1 MKKNYT
7 LIVAAMSV
15 ALGIS
20 AQQLPNAGF
29 EEGWVDCVPWT
40 SGGNKTK
47 YELTP
52 NNWTIAHVIGVLNI
66 GKTKVGENV
75 AGYNS
80 SSAILVK
87 NAPNSVVASQ
97 TVPGYFTL
105 GTPWNTA
112 QGTTNPT
119 NKDGGT
125 FGGIDFKY
133 KPDAVSFWYKRT
145 HGTANVEEKAQ
156 IIAYLWSGTYTQK
169 DVPGNIGLSAS
180 NIKKV
185 EMTDRDRNILDMATG
200 QGGEVTQ
207 KGTLVAKINYDIT
220 GDAADWTELT
230 VPFEYMAGVNASP
243 EKINVIFSAGDYFS
257 TTPGVDNTLTV
268 DSVQLVYYSRLS
280 ALKFKDVAVDG
291 FNESKYEYN
300 IDAWMP
306 ESADD
311 IAYTVKGQSATA
323 SVALDKANRTAT
335 VTVVNVDSDIDGKN
349 THTYTLKFYG
359 EAGVLPAST
368 SYSGSITINGMA
380 VEYPDG
386 PFVHIYNGKGQENA
400 AEFHFYDFSLDGK
413 TVIGSII
420 IDNVDVA
427 KDIAGNTY
435 LRGAKNGIKFRINKN
450 FVNVDAT
457 VNAVVSAD
465 KNMDAELTLLIDPV
479 PAARASADATEYSV
493 KFSDE
498 YDTTVGIDQIEQD
511 SVDAPVEVY
520 TVNGIKV
527 NAAEMVPGLYIRRQG
542 NNVSKILV
550 K

>member
-1 MKKNYT
+1 
-7 LIVAAMSV
+7 
-15 ALGIS
+15 
-20 AQQLPNAGF
+20 
-29 EEGWVDCVPWT
+29 
-40 SGGNKTK
+40 
-47 YELTP
+47 
-52 NNWTIAHVIGVLNI
+52 
-66 GKTKVGENV
+66 
-75 AGYNS
+75 
-80 SSAILVK
+80 
-87 NAPNSVVASQ
+87 
-97 TVPGYFTL
+97 
-105 GTPWNTA
+105 
-112 QGTTNPT
+112 
-119 NKDGGT
+119 
-125 FGGIDFKY
+125 
-133 KPDAVSFWYKRT
+133 
-145 HGTANVEEKAQ
+145 
-156 IIAYLWSGTYTQK
+156 
-169 DVPGNIGLSAS
+169 
-180 NIKKV
+180 
-185 EMTDRDRNILDMATG
+185 
-200 QGGEVTQ
+200 
-207 KGTLVAKINYDIT
+207 
-220 GDAADWTELT
+220 
-230 VPFEYMAGVNASP
+230 
-243 EKINVIFSAGDYFS
+243 
-257 TTPGVDNTLTV
+257 
-268 DSVQLVYYSRLS
+268 
-280 ALKFKDVAVDG
+280 
-291 FNESKYEYN
+291 
-300 IDAWMP
+300 MP

-368 SYSGSITINGMA
+368 SYSGSITINGMT

-427 KDIAGNTY
+427 KDNSGNTY

-465 KNMDAELTLLIDPV
+465 KKMDAELTLLIDPV

-493 KFSDE
+493 KFSGE

>member
-1 MKKNYT
+1 MKKSYT

-29 EEGWVDCVPWT
+29 EEGWADCVPWT
-40 SGGNKTK
+40 SEGNTKTEGK
-47 YELTP
+47 TP
-52 NNWTIAHVIGVLNI
+52 NSWTIAHVIGMSLG
-66 GKTKVGENV
+66 GKTSVGEKV
-75 AGYNS
+75 EGYDSGSAVLIKNS
-80 SSAILVK
+80 
-87 NAPNSVVASQ
+87 PNSVAKTQ
-97 TVPGYFTL
+97 TVPGYVTL

-112 QGTTNPT
+112 QGASAK

-125 FGGIDFKY
+125 FGGIDFPY

-291 FNESKYEYN
+291 FNENKYEYN

-368 SYSGSITINGMA
+368 SYSGSITINGVT

-465 KNMDAELTLLIDPV
+465 KKMDAELTLLIDPV

-493 KFSDE
+493 KFSGE

>member
-1 MKKNYT
+1 M
-7 LIVAAMSV
+7 
-15 ALGIS
+15 
-20 AQQLPNAGF
+20 
-29 EEGWVDCVPWT
+29 
-40 SGGNKTK
+40 
-47 YELTP
+47 
-52 NNWTIAHVIGVLNI
+52 

-112 QGTTNPT
+112 QGTINPT

-169 DVPGNIGLSAS
+169 DVPGNIGLKAS

-185 EMTDRDRNILDMATG
+185 EMTDRDRNILDMATE

-207 KGTLVAKINYDIT
+207 KGTLVAKINYDIA

-280 ALKFKDVAVDG
+280 ALKFKGVAVDG
-291 FNESKYEYN
+291 FNENKYEYN

-368 SYSGSITINGMA
+368 SYSGSITINGVT

-427 KDIAGNTY
+427 KDNSGNTY

-465 KNMDAELTLLIDPV
+465 KKMDAELTLLIDPV

-493 KFSDE
+493 KFSGE